1 MYTSVNKTELDKK
14 YDLYFEKV
22 IDYARNNL
30 GIEVKTNSKSFE
42 YDAEEQILY
51 CSSRL
56 RGDIRYICYLLHELG
71 HHNQPD
77 SVFHSIPRKGKN
89 KQICII
95 LEQEYTAWKIGWE
108 IALYLQMDDLWSL
121 YVKEWSDAW
130 TTYIKRL
137 ATSNS
142 KDLKEISEA
151 YFTSSIHPFTFKE
164 Y

>member
-1 MYTSVNKTELDKK
+1 MYKSIPKEQLVDK
-14 YDLYFEKV
+14 YDSYFDKV

-30 GIEVKTNSKSFE
+30 GLTVKTNSKTFE
-42 YDAEEQILY
+42 YDAEEQVLY

-56 RGDIRYICYLLHELG
+56 RGDVRYICYLLHELG

-77 SVFHSIPRKGKN
+77 SVFHSIPRSSKN
-89 KQICII
+89 KQICVI

-108 IALYLQMDDLWSL
+108 IALYLGMDDLWSL

-130 TTYIKRL
+130 MTYVKRL
-137 ATSNS
+137 VDSSA
-142 KDLKEISEA
+142 KELKEISGA
-151 YFTSSIHPFTFKE
+151 YYTSSIHPFTFKE

>member
-1 MYTSVNKTELDKK
+1 MYKNIPKEQLADK
-14 YDLYFEKV
+14 YDSYFDKV

-30 GIEVKTNSKSFE
+30 GITVKTNSKTFE
-42 YDAEEQILY
+42 YDAEEQVLY

-77 SVFHSIPRKGKN
+77 SVFHSIPRSSKN
-89 KQICII
+89 KQISVI

-108 IALYLQMDDLWSL
+108 IALYLSMDELWSL

-130 TTYIKRL
+130 MTYVKRL
-137 ATSNS
+137 VDSSA
-142 KDLKEISEA
+142 KELKEISEA
-151 YFTSSIHPFTFKE
+151 YYTSSIHPFTFKE

>member
-1 MYTSVNKTELDKK
+1 MYTAVSKSELDKK
-14 YDLYFEKV
+14 YGDYFDKL

-30 GIEVKTNSKSFE
+30 GIEVRTTSKSFE
-42 YDAEEQILY
+42 YDAEEQVLY

-56 RGDIRYICYLLHELG
+56 RGDIRYICYMLHELG

-77 SVFHSIPRKGKN
+77 SVFHSIPRKNKN
-89 KQICII
+89 IRMSII

-108 IALYLQMDDLWSL
+108 IALYLGMEDLWNL
-121 YVKEWSDAW
+121 YVKEWSDSW
-130 TTYIKRL
+130 MSYVKVL
-137 ATSNS
+137 ASS
-142 KDLKEISEA
+142 KAKDLKEISEA

>member
-1 MYTSVNKTELDKK
+1 MYKSASKSELDKK
-14 YDLYFEKV
+14 YDVFFDKL

-42 YDAEEQILY
+42 YDAEEQVLY

-56 RGDIRYICYLLHELG
+56 RGDIRYICYMLHELG

-77 SVFHSIPRKGKN
+77 SVFHSIPRKSKN
-89 KQICII
+89 KQISII

-108 IALYLQMDDLWSL
+108 IAVFLGMEELWSL

-130 TTYIKRL
+130 MTYVKNL
-137 ATSNS
+137 VACKA
-142 KDLKEISEA
+142 KDLNELGTA
-151 YFTSSIHPFTFKE
+151 YFTSSIHPFTFEE

>member
-1 MYTSVNKTELDKK
+1 MYTAVNKTELDKK

-77 SVFHSIPRKGKN
+77 SVFHSIPRKGKT

-108 IALYLQMDDLWSL
+108 IALYLDINDLWSL
-121 YVKEWSDAW
+121 YVKEWADAW

-137 ATSNS
+137 ANSNS